1 MTDWVAMMVLV
12 MRMGLAAIYT
22 SYETSIADESE
33 YPGANRC
40 MSSECSE
47 RLMIR
52 FKKLTA

>member
-1 MTDWVAMMVLV
+1 MILLV

-33 YPGANRC
+33 YPGANQC
-40 MSSECSE
+40 MSGDCSE

-52 FKKLTA
+52 FDKLTV